1 MAGDNSIRIFDLQQP
16 EKNIV
21 LNHNNMI
28 FRVKVLRDGRVI
40 SSSSDFSIRIWYP
53 QTGVWDTVYGHS
65 SAAQGFDE
73 FDDGTVLSMS
83 YDHTLRLWDLSE
95 LEQINPN
102 TIGNT
107 AQATKLVPIGN
118 HRLASHC
125 SSTPVI
131 SIWNEELGTL
141 QQSLI
146 GHEKSVERLLLLKNK
161 KLLSC
166 SGDKVGIWDIQSASL
181 LHLLGGH
188 TGSVD
193 AVELRDGQI
202 ISFSADG
209 VVKIWNGESYQCQ
222 TTIRGYV
229 IKGLLEL
236 TDGRILLRSKGPDG
250 KSNRLTIWNLKGEC
264 EVTMAGHDGIHTNWT
279 KSIYGAM
286 QLDDGRILSIG
297 ERDFA
302 LRLWDPK
309 TGQLLQTFL
318 GHTGEL
324 KNVNFLKNGNM
335 VSSSWDKTYR
345 IWDIHT
351 GECLQILHEGHLM
364 LEFNI
369 IELSNNRLLTLPW
382 NKGAKVWDLNTS
394 EQLAELGDGQL
405 KFFGAKLLEN
415 GDLISWDYEN
425 QVMIWDMNSYQ
436 VKTLVEQGWVDTG
449 KFPRHETLDNIRNN
463 DARPNYERPYGYG
476 QANFKSQSSWYA
488 QSIQKHLSIINIE
501 SNDRARWVSDMQSIY
516 MLKIHQNGLLSIN
529 TSKGFEFLQVY
540 QGAKKLFLH

>member
-1 MAGDNSIRIFDLQQP
+1 
-16 EKNIV
+16 
-21 LNHNNMI
+21 
-28 FRVKVLRDGRVI
+28 
-40 SSSSDFSIRIWYP
+40 
-53 QTGVWDTVYGHS
+53 
-65 SAAQGFDE
+65 
-73 FDDGTVLSMS
+73 
-83 YDHTLRLWDLSE
+83 
-95 LEQINPN
+95 
-102 TIGNT
+102 
-107 AQATKLVPIGN
+107 
-118 HRLASHC
+118 
-125 SSTPVI
+125 
-131 SIWNEELGTL
+131 
-141 QQSLI
+141 
-146 GHEKSVERLLLLKNK
+146 LLLKNK

-209 VVKIWNGESYQCQ
+209 VVKIWNGESYQSQ

-264 EVTMAGHDGIHTNWT
+264 EVTMVGHDGIHTNWT

-382 NKGAKVWDLNTS
+382 NKGAKVWDLNTG

-405 KFFGAKLLEN
+405 KFFGAKLLES

-449 KFPRHETLDNIRNN
+449 KFPSQETLDNIRSN

-501 SNDRARWVSDMQSIY
+501 SNDHARWVSDMQSIY

-540 QGAKKLFLH
+540 RGKKGLLLH